1 MKKLRVVLPRIPAY
15 VLLLITTM
23 AALLPFYI
31 MLIMGTYQNEEIFTG
46 LKLLPGTY
54 LLENLKTILEGN
66 VFTPYL
72 NSIFI
77 SVISVVACTFISA
90 LVGYGLSKFK
100 FKNKKLFKSGYFLT
114 LYSFQCCNRLGFC
127 ADSASLRLFK
137 YLFGSCRP
145 WLYGSKLADKCKY
158 RYVKHC
164 GSIYLAVDRLS
175 YGNLSRRPA
184 RDIKGVL

>member
-66 VFTPYL
+66 VL
-72 NSIFI
+72 
-77 SVISVVACTFISA
+77 
-90 LVGYGLSKFK
+90 L
-100 FKNKKLFKSGYFLT
+100 LT
-114 LYSFQCCNRLGFC
+114 
-127 ADSASLRLFK
+127 
-137 YLFGSCRP
+137 
-145 WLYGSKLADKCKY
+145 
-158 RYVKHC
+158 
-164 GSIYLAVDRLS
+164 
-175 YGNLSRRPA
+175 
-184 RDIKGVL
+184 

>member
-90 LVGYGLSKFK
+90 LVGYGLSKLEFNYLIL
-100 FKNKKLFKSGYFLT
+100 KN
-114 LYSFQCCNRLGFC
+114 
-127 ADSASLRLFK
+127 
-137 YLFGSCRP
+137 
-145 WLYGSKLADKCKY
+145 
-158 RYVKHC
+158 H
-164 GSIYLAVDRLS
+164 
-175 YGNLSRRPA
+175 
-184 RDIKGVL
+184 